1 MKLKSIREMDFCYLK
16 TNKGIILKDLII
28 CEPNVIDDDRGYFM
42 ESWNQKKFN
51 DITGQNINFCQDNH
65 SRSFYGVLRGLHYQ
79 LNPFP
84 QEKLVRCTKGYI
96 FDVVVDIRR
105 NSPTYGDWG
114 GIKLSEKNKKQLWI
128 PKGFAHGF
136 LTLSEIAEVQYKTNS
151 FWNKT
156 YERSI
161 RWDDED
167 LRIDWFMETDLKKPI
182 LSDKDAS
189 AANFKEAEKHG
200 DIF

>member
-1 MKLKSIREMDFCYLK
+1 MKLKSIREMNFSYLK
-16 TNKGIILKDLII
+16 THKGIILKDLII
-28 CEPNVIDDDRGYFM
+28 FEPNVIEDDRGYFM

-51 DITGQNINFCQDNH
+51 DITGKNINFCQDNH
-65 SRSFYGVLRGLHYQ
+65 SRSIQGVLRGLHYQ
-79 LNPFP
+79 LNPCP
-84 QEKLVRCTKGYI
+84 QEKLVRCTKGCI

-105 NSPTYGDWG
+105 YSPTYGDWG
-114 GIKLSEKNKKQLWI
+114 GIKLSEKNNKQLWI

-151 FWNKT
+151 FWNKK

-161 RWDDED
+161 IWDDEN
-167 LRIDWFMETDLKKPI
+167 LKIDWFMETNLKEPI

-189 AANFKEAEKHG
+189 APNFKQAEKRG

>member
-1 MKLKSIREMDFCYLK
+1 MNISFLK
-16 TNKGIILKDLII
+16 TNKGLIIKDLII
-28 CEPNVIDDDRGYFM
+28 IEPNIIQDDRGFFM
-42 ESWNQKKFN
+42 ESWNQKKF
-51 DITGQNINFCQDNH
+51 DEVVGENIIFSQDNH
-65 SRSFYGVLRGLHYQ
+65 SRSIYGVLRGLHYQ

-84 QEKLVRCTKGYI
+84 QGKLVRCSMGSI
-96 FDVVVDIRR
+96 FDVAVDIRKD
-105 NSPTYGDWG
+105 SPTYGTWG
-114 GIKLSEKNKKQLWI
+114 GIKLSAKNKKQLWI

-151 FWNKT
+151 FWNKK

-161 RWDDED
+161 IWDDEN
-167 LRIDWFMETDLKKPI
+167 LKIDWFMETNLKEPI

-189 AANFKEAEKHG
+189 APNFKQAEKRG